1 MNSTIDQLKNKRL
14 LWQASQVS
22 GAHKTLS
29 SGFDSLDA
37 YLEGGLP
44 EQGVV
49 DISSPIGI
57 GELRLLLPSF
67 VLRQQNS
74 QKLLVFIGAPARL
87 NAPMLVK
94 MGFELSRI
102 LIIEPKNAKE
112 ALWSTEQCLKSG
124 CCEGVILWHQ
134 GLEVHQA
141 KRLQF
146 AAETGEALSVVMRQ
160 QQPTSFSLPV
170 ALALEL
176 APCPEGI
183 QVTVTKRKG
192 GSHGQPFTVNM
203 AQAWP
208 SLTRQPKS
216 SNIVPLPRIH
226 SLTG

>member
-1 MNSTIDQLKNKRL
+1 MNPTIDQLKNKRL
-14 LWQASQVS
+14 VWRASQAS
-22 GAHKTLS
+22 GAHKVLP
-29 SGFDSLDA
+29 SGFDTLDA
-37 YLEGGLP
+37 HLEGGLP

-74 QKLLVFIGAPARL
+74 DKLLVFIGAPARL

-102 LIIEPKNAKE
+102 LIIEPKNAKD

-124 CCEGVILWHQ
+124 CCDGVLLWHQ

-146 AAETGEALSVVMRQ
+146 AAETGGALNIVLRQ
-160 QQPTSFSLPV
+160 QQEQVFSLPV
-170 ALALEL
+170 ALAMQLSSSSR
-176 APCPEGI
+176 GI
-183 QVTVTKRKG
+183 EVTITKRKG
-192 GSHGQPFTVNM
+192 GSHSQPFTVNM
-203 AQAWP
+203 SKIWP
-208 SLTRQPKS
+208 SLTRPIAA
-216 SNIVPLPRIH
+216 NNVLPLTGLH

>member
-1 MNSTIDQLKNKRL
+1 MHCSPYGWTKHGLLILIQSCPFVNLAHLSLYYLK
-14 LWQASQVS
+14 
-22 GAHKTLS
+22 LS
-29 SGFDSLDA
+29 DCYD
-37 YLEGGLP
+37 
-44 EQGVV
+44 
-49 DISSPIGI
+49 
-57 GELRLLLPSF
+57 LLL
-67 VLRQQNS
+67 
-74 QKLLVFIGAPARL
+74 
-87 NAPMLVK
+87 
-94 MGFELSRI
+94 
-102 LIIEPKNAKE
+102 
-112 ALWSTEQCLKSG
+112 C
-124 CCEGVILWHQ
+124 
-134 GLEVHQA
+134 
-141 KRLQF
+141 

-208 SLTRQPKS
+208 SLTQQPKS